1 MPHADRDPANRRSRE
16 DDARPSPE
24 TPKQRQSVFARFI
37 TPRGGENVDALGVPV
52 RFHYRLLAM
61 FAVGVAL
68 MPLVFSVEPNAD
80 ELRNPLTRS
89 LCLGGLIFAPVILAV
104 GKRTGYVFKD
114 WIFQG
119 ALFFAL
125 AGTFLSNL
133 VTPHAIAP
141 YMPLYILAP
150 VGAAFYLPARKM
162 FPLAIASAAA
172 IMYTSSIVDEPNAML
187 RGMVL
192 VIVAV
197 CGAGLAAGLK
207 AQLTRAIEHN
217 REISERDALT
227 GAHNVRRFEWRLAD
241 EIARARRGG
250 EGFALVMFDLDN
262 FKQVNDSFSHSV
274 GDEVLIATAEAV
286 YSTLLPPDLLV
297 RRGGDEFAAILPV
310 APGRDVQDTVEL
322 ACKRIER
329 ARRQIC
335 PELTPFASAGWV
347 NHEPFENAERLI
359 ERTDA
364 ALHEAKANAPE
375 RRGYV
380 SPAVRAGATEAS
392 SERGNVVDLRRLP
405 GESAELRDNPIRG
418 LIAVCMRTSAVVI
431 AATSLVVSAM
441 MLAGKTSFE
450 ISAAGVAVLAGWT
463 LVMAPASVWLAR
475 RHRRP
480 KWAKHVLFAAVFALI
495 AAGCAVIGDAA
506 PTLIDLFIF
515 ACLLTVALLPFQQ
528 AIYYISVGVV
538 LYGVFLYSS
547 DFPFAEIRL
556 TVATMIVFLASIV
569 LTVTRHHTILAA
581 REKAQLARTD
591 ALTSLPNTR
600 RLRDRLN
607 DEIQRCAVTGDD
619 LALLMLD
626 LDDFKSVNDHY
637 SHSLGDKVLVAVA
650 DAIREVCRHAD
661 MPARRGGDEF
671 ALVMTDAGAN
681 EATVAGNRIADA
693 IRAVREK
700 MVPEINPNAS
710 IGWAVW
716 HEGESVD
723 DLIAQAD
730 VALHERKVESHRV
743 RPRYADA
750 G

>member
-1 MPHADRDPANRRSRE
+1 M
-16 DDARPSPE
+16 
-24 TPKQRQSVFARFI
+24 FARFI

-61 FAVGVAL
+61 FALGVAL
-68 MPLVFSVEPNAD
+68 MPLIFSVEPSAG

-89 LCLGGLIFAPVILAV
+89 LCIGGLLFAPIILAV

-133 VTPHAIAP
+133 VTPHAITP
-141 YMPLYILAP
+141 YMTLYILAP
-150 VGAAFYLPARKM
+150 IGGAFYLPARKM
-162 FPLAIASAAA
+162 FPLAFASAAA
-172 IMYTSSIVDEPNAML
+172 ILYTSSMIDTPNAML

-192 VIVAV
+192 VVVAV

-227 GAHNVRRFEWRLAD
+227 GAHNVRRFERRLAD
-241 EIARARRGG
+241 EIARAQRGG

-262 FKQVNDSFSHSV
+262 FKQVNDSFSHTV
-274 GDEVLIATAEAV
+274 GDDVLIATAEAI
-286 YSTLLPPDLLV
+286 YSTLLPSDLLV

-310 APGRDVQDTVEL
+310 APGRDVQATVEK

-335 PELTPFASAGWV
+335 PGLTPFTSAGWV
-347 NHEPFENAERLI
+347 NHEPYECAEQLI

-375 RRGYV
+375 RRGHV
-380 SPAVRAGATEAS
+380 SSAARVETDAS
-392 SERGNVVDLRRLP
+392 PDRGKVVDLRRLP
-405 GESAELRDNPIRG
+405 GQIAELRDDPIRG
-418 LIAVCMRTSAVVI
+418 LIVVCTRTSAAVI
-431 AATSLVVSAM
+431 AATSLAVTAM
-441 MLAGKTSFE
+441 VLAGKTSFE
-450 ISAAGVAVLAGWT
+450 ITAAGVSVIAGWA
-463 LVMAPASVWLAR
+463 LVMVPASIWLASR
-475 RHRRP
+475 RRRP
-480 KWAKHVLFAAVFALI
+480 QWAKHVMFLAAFALI
-495 AAGCAVIGDAA
+495 SAGCVVVGDAA

-515 ACLLTVALLPFQQ
+515 MALLVVALLPYER
-528 AIYYISVGVV
+528 AIYYILTGIG
-538 LYGVFLYSS
+538 LYGTFLYTSNE
-547 DFPFAEIRL
+547 PFAEIRL
-556 TVATMIVFLASIV
+556 TVAAMIVFLASIV
-569 LTVTRHHTILAA
+569 LTVTRHHTLVAA

-600 RLRDRLN
+600 RLRDRLG
-607 DEIQRCAVTGDD
+607 DEIRRCSVTGDD
-619 LALLMLD
+619 LALLMFD

-650 DAIREVCRHAD
+650 DAIRDVCRHAD

-671 ALVMTDAGAN
+671 ALVMTDAGVN
-681 EATVAGNRIADA
+681 EATIAGNRIADA

-700 MVPEINPNAS
+700 MVPEIDPNAS

-716 HEGESVD
+716 HEGETVD
-723 DLIAQAD
+723 DLIAHAD
-730 VALHERKVESHRV
+730 AALHEEKVESHRI

>member
-1 MPHADRDPANRRSRE
+1 M
-16 DDARPSPE
+16 
-24 TPKQRQSVFARFI
+24 
-37 TPRGGENVDALGVPV
+37 DALGVPV

-68 MPLVFSVEPNAD
+68 MPLIFSVEPSAG
-80 ELRNPLTRS
+80 ELRNPLTRL
-89 LCLGGLIFAPVILAV
+89 LCVGGLLFAPIILAV

-141 YMPLYILAP
+141 YMTLYILAP
-150 VGAAFYLPARKM
+150 IGGAFYLPARKVV
-162 FPLAIASAAA
+162 PLAIASALA
-172 IMYTSSIVDEPNAML
+172 ILYTSTIVEDPNAML

-207 AQLTRAIEHN
+207 VQLTRAIEHN

-227 GAHNVRRFEWRLAD
+227 GAHNVRRFERRLED

-262 FKQVNDSFSHSV
+262 FKQVNDSFSHTV
-274 GDEVLIATAEAV
+274 GDDVLIAAAEAI
-286 YSTLLPPDLLV
+286 YSTLLPSDLLV

-310 APGRDVQDTVEL
+310 APERDVQTTVDL

-335 PELTPFASAGWV
+335 PGLTPFTSAGWV
-347 NHEPFENAERLI
+347 NHEPFESTEKLI

-364 ALHEAKANAPE
+364 ALHEAKADAPE
-375 RRGYV
+375 RRGHV
-380 SPAVRAGATEAS
+380 SSAARATESDAPS
-392 SERGNVVDLRRLP
+392 DRAKVVDLRRLP
-405 GESAELRDNPIRG
+405 GKTAELRDDPIRG
-418 LIAVCMRTSAVVI
+418 LIVVCTRTSAAVI
-431 AATSLVVSAM
+431 AATSIVVSAM
-441 MLAGKTSFE
+441 VLSGNTSFE
-450 ISAAGVAVLAGWT
+450 ITAAGVAVLAGWA
-463 LVMAPASVWLAR
+463 LVMVPASIWLAR
-475 RHRRP
+475 RRRRP
-480 KWAKHVLFAAVFALI
+480 QWAKHVMFVAAFALI
-495 AAGCAVIGDAA
+495 SAGCAVVGDAA

-515 ACLLTVALLPFQQ
+515 TSLLVVALLPYER
-528 AIYYISVGVV
+528 AIFYILIGIG
-538 LYGVFLYSS
+538 LYGTFLYTNNE
-547 DFPFAEIRL
+547 PFAEIRL
-556 TVATMIVFLASIV
+556 TVAAMIVFLTSIV

-607 DEIQRCAVTGDD
+607 DEIRRCSVTGDD

-626 LDDFKSVNDHY
+626 LDDFKSVNDHF
-637 SHSLGDKVLVAVA
+637 SHSLGDKVLVSVA
-650 DAIREVCRHAD
+650 DAIRDVCRHAD

-681 EATVAGNRIADA
+681 EATVAGNRIAEA
-693 IRAVREK
+693 IRAVRER
-700 MVPEINPNAS
+700 MVPEINPDAS
-710 IGWAVW
+710 IGWTVW
-716 HEGESVD
+716 HEGDTVD
-723 DLIAQAD
+723 DLIARAD
-730 VALHERKVESHRV
+730 AALHEQKVESHRV